1 MKTITVKVHE
11 ALDEKLARAASAEGI
26 SKGELLR
33 RSVDFYFASNPAP
46 ANAKKGPTLH
56 DRLKKYIPKKGA
68 GIRDLATNPKY
79 MEGYGRD

>member
-1 MKTITVKVHE
+1 MKTITVKVHK
-11 ALDEKLARAASAEGI
+11 ALDEKLARTASAQGI

-46 ANAKKGPTLH
+46 ARLTKRPTLH
-56 DRLKKYIPKKGA
+56 DRLKKYIPKKGS
-68 GIRDLATNPKY
+68 GVSDLATNPKY

>member
-11 ALDEKLARAASAEGI
+11 ALDEKLARTASAEGI

-46 ANAKKGPTLH
+46 AKSTKRPTLH
-56 DRLKKYIPKKGA
+56 DRLKKYIPKKGT
-68 GIRDLATNPKY
+68 GIRDLSTNPKY
-79 MEGYGRD
+79 MKGFGAD

>member
-11 ALDEKLARAASAEGI
+11 ALDEKLVRTASAEGI

-33 RSVDFYFASNPAP
+33 RSVDFYFASNPVP
-46 ANAKKGPTLH
+46 SKSKKRPTLH
-56 DRLKKYIPKKGA
+56 DRLKKYIPKKGS
-68 GIRDLATNPKY
+68 GVSDLATNPKY